1 MLDVKESDAVAA
13 PVVALLGVT
22 VRYGRA
28 TALDDVSV
36 SFSPGVTGLL
46 GHNGAGKSTLMGV
59 LTGMVRPS
67 VGQVRLS
74 GVPVDSRGS
83 RTELR
88 RSLGVL
94 PQRFEAFPAFRVR
107 EFLEYAAWL
116 RRLPTGE
123 TPSAIERALSLVGL
137 TGLADRRLKDL
148 SGGMLQRVG
157 IACAVVHRPRVLVL
171 DEPSNGLDIEQ
182 RAAFRDI
189 VRSLDPGT
197 TTIISS
203 HLAEDI
209 AAVCQRVVV
218 LQQGRVVAEDTLAGL
233 IARPRPGL
241 GPAGRD
247 GDVVD
252 AGPVVVD
259 GPGLEQA
266 YLRVLAANGR

>member
-1 MLDVKESDAVAA
+1 MLDANDPDPVAT
-13 PVVALLGVT
+13 PVVALHGVT

-59 LTGMVRPS
+59 LTGMFRPS

-116 RRLPTGE
+116 RRLPTSE
-123 TPSAIERALSLVGL
+123 TPNAIERALSLVSL
-137 TGLADRRLKDL
+137 TGLA
-148 SGGMLQRVG
+148 
-157 IACAVVHRPRVLVL
+157 
-171 DEPSNGLDIEQ
+171 
-182 RAAFRDI
+182 
-189 VRSLDPGT
+189 
-197 TTIISS
+197 
-203 HLAEDI
+203 
-209 AAVCQRVVV
+209 
-218 LQQGRVVAEDTLAGL
+218 
-233 IARPRPGL
+233 
-241 GPAGRD
+241 
-247 GDVVD
+247 
-252 AGPVVVD
+252 
-259 GPGLEQA
+259 
-266 YLRVLAANGR
+266 

>member
-1 MLDVKESDAVAA
+1 MLDANDPDPVAT
-13 PVVALLGVT
+13 PVVGLHGVT

-36 SFSPGVTGLL
+36 SFGPGVTGLL

-59 LTGMVRPS
+59 LIGLVRPS
-67 VGQVRLS
+67 AGEVHLS
-74 GVPVDSRGS
+74 GVAVNRRGS
-83 RTELR
+83 RAQLLQ
-88 RSLGVL
+88 SLGVL
-94 PQRFEAFPAFRVR
+94 PQRFEAFPSFRVR

-116 RRLPTGE
+116 RRVPVAE
-123 TPSAIERALSLVGL
+123 TAGAIDRALALVGL
-137 TGLADRRLKDL
+137 TALADRRIKDL
-148 SGGMLQRVG
+148 SGGMQQRVG

-171 DEPSNGLDIEQ
+171 DESTNGLDIEQ

-203 HLAEDI
+203 HLAEDV
-209 AAVCQRVVV
+209 AAVCHRVVV
-218 LQQGRVVAEDTLAGL
+218 LQQGRVVAEDSLAGL
-233 IARPRPGL
+233 IAGTRP
-241 GPAGRD
+241 PAEPATHA
-247 GDVVD
+247 GDASD
-252 AGPVVVD
+252 AIPVVVD